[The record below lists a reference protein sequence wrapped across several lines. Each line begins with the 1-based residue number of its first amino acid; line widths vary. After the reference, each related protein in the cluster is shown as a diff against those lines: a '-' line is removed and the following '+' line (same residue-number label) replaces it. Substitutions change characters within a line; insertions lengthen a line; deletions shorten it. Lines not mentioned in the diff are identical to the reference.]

1 MRTLGEIVHQSLLD
15 AEQGIKVASR
25 RDAAVEDR
33 SFAQTEDWLSR
44 ELGQAQ
50 EEEEPPPTQKQ
61 ASAAAQ
67 GDDVNDDDDV
77 SFALK
82 LAQACEAGA
91 ALVTKLASEGGKPT
105 AAGGQKAGP
114 TPLYPLPPAKESV
127 TIPRTQAS
135 AHALAAQADGRL
147 INGRPATYGEGP
159 SSQEGPV
166 VPPGGFGGHSS
177 KRLGNAKVA
186 EKRAATERLI
196 ATKMAQFSALKSLG
210 QIEAADEALKQA
222 QLLKR
227 AADSLV
233 FPDNYQGAN
242 FPDNDGVRNLTK
254 AQARDANQRQAGAYF
269 GEPVKRDNAVAATQ
283 FRTDG
288 LKLSSAQ
295 ALLKAAMV
303 RKQAGGFLES
313 YADLTSRLRANSP
326 LQAARAGAMGAATG
340 AFLGKGS
347 RAATAVGAGLGALA
361 GGAFGHYSAKGE
373 QAMRERLRKQAGI
386 LDTVGG
392 AVAGAGA
399 KVLRGGT
406 GAALK
411 GVGKA
416 APGGAVAKGLGHVAN
431 ATNRGANALSGLGD
445 TGKKVLG
452 GAVLG
457 TSALGTAGLARR
469 ALGGGNGQ

>member
-1 MRTLGEIVHQSLLD
+1 MRTLGEIVHQSLRD

-25 RDAAVEDR
+25 QDAAVEDR

-44 ELGQAQ
+44 ELGQVQ
-50 EEEEPPPTQKQ
+50 EEEPPPTQKQ

-67 GDDVNDDDDV
+67 GDDVNDDV

-82 LAQACEAGA
+82 LAQACDAGA

-114 TPLYPLPPAKESV
+114 TPLYPLPPAKEGV

-135 AHALAAQADGRL
+135 AHALAAQADKRL
-147 INGRPATYGEGP
+147 INGRPSTYGEGP

-177 KRLGNAKVA
+177 KRLGNSKVA

-254 AQARDANQRQAGAYF
+254 AQARDNNQRQAGAYF
-269 GEPVKRDNAVAATQ
+269 GEPVKKDNAVAATQ

-288 LKLSSAQ
+288 LKLSSARR
-295 ALLKAAMV
+295 LLKLA
-303 RKQAGGFLES
+303 QA
-313 YADLTSRLRANSP
+313 
-326 LQAARAGAMGAATG
+326 
-340 AFLGKGS
+340 
-347 RAATAVGAGLGALA
+347 
-361 GGAFGHYSAKGE
+361 
-373 QAMRERLRKQAGI
+373 RKQAGI

-411 GVGKA
+411 GIGKA
-416 APGGAVAKGLGHVAN
+416 APGGAVAKGLGHAAN

-457 TSALGTAGLARR
+457 TSALGTAGLARS
-469 ALGGGNGQ
+469 ALGGGNGR